1 MPTSRRLL
9 LGPARLL
16 LALAAVAAEPDAV
29 FERWEQAWTLRP
41 DGGQVYHE
49 IRHVRLT
56 DERAYDEFAD
66 PRITFN
72 ADTDTVEVLVARTR
86 RPDGTYV
93 ALPDYADLEVGPDAT
108 AGWPA
113 FAALRQRVLVMSG
126 VEPGCI
132 VELEYRVTTRPGAR
146 PFLAADVRLDHRY
159 PIRQRVVRVTT
170 PPDAEFAC
178 FLRRPAAPA
187 EHESDPGRRGGGLWA
202 YRDLPAACEE
212 PQAPPWQVRSPRIA
226 FSTAGP
232 GPRRWEQQRL
242 ARIEAA
248 ATIDNEVRRL
258 AHEWTAGHSPAD
270 RLRAL
275 HAKLAPAFTVVE
287 FDPAWRPETLR
298 PAPEVLRSSY
308 GTPEEAAALLLALGR
323 AAGLPV
329 RPALVVSA
337 DLWNDSAPQDAWVL
351 HAAVGIVPDE
361 MAPPPTE
368 RDGPPGR
375 RVAVAAG
382 AAGAT
387 AEPRTWHFDA
397 RSELWDV
404 QHGRLTG
411 QPLLMRVRILPG
423 GAPPHD
429 PRSPEVLALRPADV
443 PADAVA
449 THRALRLNLV
459 LKDDGTFDGDVG
471 LSARGALLA
480 TEPLR
485 TADAQRGRVGEWVAR
500 MLPGAQ
506 VDSVS
511 VARLSD
517 GTFEA
522 TAKVHSSNPLRKL
535 GDLRCLTLTAEAG
548 TPAEVPLPLA
558 HDRRCADVW
567 LAGPFAEQLT
577 LTLELPAGWEPV
589 TVPPDLRRAGGDAAP
604 WSVEQWTTRD
614 GPRWT
619 LTRRVWID
627 THHLAAGAWGPL
639 RASLNAL
646 RSEAGRTLLVRP
658 VPPP

>member
-1 MPTSRRLL
+1 MRTSRRLL
-9 LGPARLL
+9 FAPAGLW

-41 DGGQVYHE
+41 DGGRVYHE
-49 IRHVRLT
+49 IRHVRLN

-93 ALPDYADLEVGPDAT
+93 ALPDYADLEVGPDAS

-187 EHESDPGRRGGGLWA
+187 EHESDPRQRGGGLWA

-226 FSTAGP
+226 FSAAVSGTRP
-232 GPRRWEQQRL
+232 WEPHRL
-242 ARIEAA
+242 ARLEMAA
-248 ATIDNEVRRL
+248 DIDAELQRV
-258 AHEWTAGHSPAD
+258 ADQWTAGSDGAD

-275 HAKLAPAFTVVE
+275 QEKLAATFTVVD
-287 FDPAWRPETLR
+287 FDANWRPETLR
-298 PAPEVLRSSY
+298 PAPEVLRSRY
-308 GTPEEAAALLLALGR
+308 GTPEEAAALLLALAR
-323 AAGLPV
+323 AAGLSV
-329 RPALVVSA
+329 RPALVMSA
-337 DLWNDSAPQDAWVL
+337 DLWSDHAPQDAWVL
-351 HAAVGIVPDE
+351 YTAVGLVPE
-361 MAPPPTE
+361 EPAPPADALRGRGP
-368 RDGPPGR
+368 DGAAPP
-375 RVAVAAG
+375 AG
-382 AAGAT
+382 AAGR
-387 AEPRTWHFDA
+387 PVKPQDWCLDA

-404 QHGRLTG
+404 RFGRLTG
-411 QPLLMRVRILPG
+411 QPHLMRSRVLPQCVPRPG
-423 GAPPHD
+423 SPPPVDGPVDYAPLTQRGLRLD
-429 PRSPEVLALRPADV
+429 LALRADGTLSG
-443 PADAVA
+443 AVA
-449 THRALRLNLV
+449 LQ
-459 LKDDGTFDGDVG
+459 
-471 LSARGALLA
+471 ARGPLIA

-485 TADAQRGRVGEWVAR
+485 TADAQRARLSEWVGRVLAD
-500 MLPGAQ
+500 MQ
-506 VDSVS
+506 VESVS
-511 VARLSD
+511 VARLTD

-522 TAKVHSSNPLRKL
+522 TAKVHSSKPLRKL
-535 GDLRCLTLTAEAG
+535 GDLWCLTLTAEAG

-577 LTLELPAGWEPV
+577 LTLELPAGWEPL

-604 WSVEQWTTRD
+604 WSVEQSTTRD

-619 LTRRVWID
+619 LTRRVLIG
-627 THHLAAGAWGPL
+627 THHLAAEAWGPL

-658 VPPP
+658 LPPP